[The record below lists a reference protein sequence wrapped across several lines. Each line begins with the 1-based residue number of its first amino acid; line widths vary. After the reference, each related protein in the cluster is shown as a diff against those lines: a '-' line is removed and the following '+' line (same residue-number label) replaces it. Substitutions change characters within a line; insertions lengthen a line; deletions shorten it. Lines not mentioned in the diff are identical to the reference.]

1 MGEEVEVALG
11 AEQRGAGS
19 YVGGGR
25 QGAGPRGPR
34 GWVLKRRGRKAQGA
48 CLEGAGLEVS

>member
-19 YVGGGR
+19 GVGGGR

-34 GWVLKRRGRKAQGA
+34 GWVLKRRGRKGEGA
-48 CLEGAGLEVS
+48 CL